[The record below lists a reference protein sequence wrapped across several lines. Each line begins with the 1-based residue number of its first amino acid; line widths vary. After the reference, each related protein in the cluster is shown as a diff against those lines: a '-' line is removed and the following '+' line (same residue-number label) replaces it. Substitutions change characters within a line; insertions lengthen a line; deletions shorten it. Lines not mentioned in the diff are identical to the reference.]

1 MTNLNVWEE
10 VGVKEDFKLIGTTW
24 VFKTKRNEFN
34 QIVEHKACLC
44 AQGFS
49 QTQGKDYSKTNLK
62 FEQLDIKSAFL
73 NAPLEENVYLT
84 IPQGLD
90 RDKKNTC
97 LKLKR
102 AIYGLKQ
109 APLAWYRRLSSWLV
123 DFSFSI
129 SKADSCVFYLKSND
143 PIWLFLHVDDIG
155 IFGRNLANFKKAI
168 EREFQTKLLG
178 SADLMLGIKI
188 IHQPDTITLTQSHYI
203 DSLLESYGMSNCK
216 HTTTPLIPNMH
227 FEAASRTFQEEFA
240 SLKLNYRSAVGSLSY
255 LSTATRPDLSYSV
268 SALSQ
273 FLENPG
279 IQHWKAFLHVL
290 KYLKGTSEIGLV
302 YRKNTSKL
310 PVAYSDA
317 DWGNCRVTR
326 RSTTGYLILFN
337 NNLVIWKTRKQPT
350 VSLSS
355 AEAEYRSLTD
365 LASKLLWFKQFI
377 EEINILTM
385 TKAILVHEDNQ
396 GCINTANSD
405 CNTNTRR
412 MKHIDIQL
420 HFIRDVIGNKII
432 ELIYTPTAN
441 MLADFLTKSVSRPA
455 IKRAMKELQ
464 LLTTGDKGGVEIC
477 DLSQSYSR
485 CHLIHI
491 IGLFSRFF
499 WSEKLTGFTPCTLD
513 PCVFHRSALSPIWL
527 YVHVDDIAIFGKEVE
542 TFKSEISSEFDIKDL
557 GKAELLLEVKVT
569 QYEDRTTLDQQHH
582 AEALL
587 ELYGMGDCR
596 PVSTHLVPNQHLS

>member
-1 MTNLNVWEE
+1 MTDLNVWEE
-10 VGVKEDFKLIGTTW
+10 VDVKEDFKLIGTTW
-24 VFKTKRNEFN
+24 VFKTKRNELN
-34 QIVEHKACLC
+34 QIMEHKARLC

-49 QTQGKDYSKTNLK
+49 QTQGKDYSKTFAPTGRLNSLRTLISYATASDLK

-90 RDKKNTC
+90 RNKKNTC

-123 DFSFSI
+123 DFGFSI
-129 SKADSCVFYLKSND
+129 SKADSSVFYLKSND

-155 IFGRNLANFKKAI
+155 IFGRNLTNLKKAI
-168 EREFQTKLLG
+168 EQEFQTKLLG

-188 IHQPDTITLTQSHYI
+188 IHQPDTITLTQSHHI
-203 DSLLESYGMSNCK
+203 DSLLESYGMSNFK

-227 FEAASRTFQEEFA
+227 LEAASRMCQEEFA
-240 SLKLNYRSAVGSLSY
+240 SLKINYQSAVGSLSY
-255 LSTATRPDLSYSV
+255 LSTATRPDLSYS
-268 SALSQ
+268 
-273 FLENPG
+273 
-279 IQHWKAFLHVL
+279 
-290 KYLKGTSEIGLV
+290 
-302 YRKNTSKL
+302 
-310 PVAYSDA
+310 
-317 DWGNCRVTR
+317 
-326 RSTTGYLILFN
+326 
-337 NNLVIWKTRKQPT
+337 TRKQPT

-365 LASKLLWFKQFI
+365 LASELLWFKQFI
-377 EEINILTM
+377 EEINVLTM

-396 GCINTANSD
+396 GCIDTANSD

-420 HFIRDVIGNKII
+420 HFIQDVIGNKII

-455 IKRAMKELQ
+455 IKQAMKELQ

-477 DLSQSYSR
+477 DLSQS
-485 CHLIHI
+485 
-491 IGLFSRFF
+491 
-499 WSEKLTGFTPCTLD
+499 
-513 PCVFHRSALSPIWL
+513 
-527 YVHVDDIAIFGKEVE
+527 
-542 TFKSEISSEFDIKDL
+542 
-557 GKAELLLEVKVT
+557 
-569 QYEDRTTLDQQHH
+569 
-582 AEALL
+582 
-587 ELYGMGDCR
+587 
-596 PVSTHLVPNQHLS
+596 VSN